1 MPAPALPPAG
11 APVTPPPRPLLAL
24 PPRPALQRG
33 LWALPLLLSLAFVAV
48 VLAWLRAN
56 ERADLELQRLELISD
71 ALSLESQV
79 SARIEREALLL
90 RALVQ
95 RLGAEPP
102 AVQAVAAA
110 FAALP
115 EVQQGMHRFWLS
127 LTWLDGAN
135 RIRAHLPEQAPR
147 PGAAEAS
154 VPQSV
159 GLSAHLSATVPGGGA
174 LVARY
179 SPTEML
185 RQNVPWWLARK
196 YDVRI
201 VSSLGEVTASTTEG
215 KELPDRQSWRISM
228 APTFADSYLELIA
241 RDRVMPWYRGFP
253 ILMVVGFVLLIGAI
267 TWMLRRQVLG
277 VSRAEA
283 AWRTEAAWRSAMED
297 SLTVGLRARD
307 LEGRLVYVNRA
318 LTDMV
323 GYRAEDL
330 VGHMPPM
337 AYWPADDTEESM
349 QRHQRNMAGEA
360 PRGGY
365 EARWQHRDGRRID
378 VMIFE
383 APLVDARN
391 RQIGWMGS
399 ILDITATKRAEERE
413 RHQVDTM
420 THHARLTM
428 LGEVAS
434 TLAHELNQPLTAI
447 SSYNAGVINSLQR
460 QAAPDPVLLRALQR
474 LGEQAAHAGRI
485 VQRIRE
491 FLTRRE
497 PQLEACALNA
507 VVEGGVALLK
517 RELERQR
524 VQVDLHLAA
533 DLPLVVADAVLIEQV
548 VINLVRNAADALA
561 DAAPGAFADALP
573 DASADT
579 LKGVPVERRIVVSTL
594 RSSDPRFVRI
604 DVRDNGPG
612 LQGRSVEALC
622 AAFYS
627 TKRDGMGMGL
637 AICRSILEAHHGA
650 LDASD
655 AHGGG
660 ACFSLTLPVDRVP
673 TAQAAFEAETA

>member
-1 MPAPALPPAG
+1 M
-11 APVTPPPRPLLAL
+11 
-24 PPRPALQRG
+24 
-33 LWALPLLLSLAFVAV
+33 
-48 VLAWLRAN
+48 
-56 ERADLELQRLELISD
+56 
-71 ALSLESQV
+71 

-90 RALVQ
+90 RTLAE
-95 RLGAEPP
+95 RLGADPNAAP
-102 AVQAVAAA
+102 AVLAAL
-110 FAALP
+110 AALP
-115 EVQQGMHRFWLS
+115 EVQQGMRRFWLS
-127 LTWLDGAN
+127 LTWLDAAN
-135 RIRAHLPEQAPR
+135 RITAHLPDQAPR
-147 PGAAEAS
+147 PSAADAG
-154 VPQSV
+154 VLQSV
-159 GLSAHLSATVPGGGA
+159 GLSAHLAAPLPGGRGT

-201 VSSLGEVTASTTEG
+201 VGSLGEVTASTTDG

-241 RDRVMPWYRGFP
+241 RDRVTPWYRGFP
-253 ILMVVGFVLLIGAI
+253 VAMVAGFVLLIGAI
-267 TWMLRRQVLG
+267 TWMLRRQVRD

-283 AWRTEAAWRSAMED
+283 AWRVEAAWRSAMED

-323 GYRAEDL
+323 GFAAEDL
-330 VGHMPPM
+330 VGRMPPM

-365 EARWQHRDGRRID
+365 EARWQHRDGRPLT
-378 VMIFE
+378 VMIYE

-399 ILDITATKRAEERE
+399 ILDITATRRAEERE
-413 RHQVDTM
+413 RHQIDTM

-447 SSYNAGVINSLQR
+447 SSYNAGVINSMQR
-460 QAAPDPVLLRALQR
+460 QVAPDPVLLRALQR

-524 VQVDLHLAA
+524 VVVSLRLAG

-561 DAAPGAFADALP
+561 DA
-573 DASADT
+573 S
-579 LKGVPVERRIVVSTL
+579 
-594 RSSDPRFVRI
+594 
-604 DVRDNGPG
+604 
-612 LQGRSVEALC
+612 
-622 AAFYS
+622 
-627 TKRDGMGMGL
+627 
-637 AICRSILEAHHGA
+637 
-650 LDASD
+650 
-655 AHGGG
+655 
-660 ACFSLTLPVDRVP
+660 
-673 TAQAAFEAETA
+673 EAEPLQQQHPDLSRRQSPT